1 MTAIFSSIKQ
11 AFSNRNLMVITLTQS
26 LFMLTA
32 SLWWPY
38 WSLYI
43 QSLRL
48 RHPPR
53 QGAEDEGR
61 LNHALKVAGVV

>member
-43 QSLRL
+43 QSL
-48 RHPPR
+48 
-53 QGAEDEGR
+53 GASVTLLVKEPKTKAD
-61 LNHALKVAGVV
+61 